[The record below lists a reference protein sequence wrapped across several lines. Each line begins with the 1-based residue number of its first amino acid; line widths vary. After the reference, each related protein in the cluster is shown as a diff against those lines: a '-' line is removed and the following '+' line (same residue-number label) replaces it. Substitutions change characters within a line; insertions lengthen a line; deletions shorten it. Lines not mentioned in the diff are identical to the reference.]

1 MRDPAH
7 VPELKK
13 MRPPAWCTASVRG
26 LIFVTSWS
34 SIVLKV
40 RDLGQTPAMTLGAAE
55 SGGQK
60 CLNQFPGECVA
71 NYQPS
76 KADHIQI
83 VVLDAL
89 VR

>member
-1 MRDPAH
+1 MT
-7 VPELKK
+7 L
-13 MRPPAWCTASVRG
+13 
-26 LIFVTSWS
+26 WS
-34 SIVLKV
+34 SLVLKV
-40 RDLGQTPAMTLGAAE
+40 RNFGQTPAMTLGAAE
-55 SGGQK
+55 SRGQK

-71 NYQPS
+71 DYQPS